1 MLYTILLLTFSLIY
15 SLNTIIFL
23 LERQNYNLKNEKE
36 FYYYITAPLISKIK
50 LDNPKQEKEITIQFK
65 ENPFF

>member
-15 SLNTIIFL
+15 SLNTIIFP
-23 LERQNYNLKNEKE
+23 LERQNYNLKKEKE
-36 FYYYITAPLISKIK
+36 FYYYITRPLLSKIK
-50 LDNPKQEKEITIQFK
+50 LGNPKQEIEITIQF